1 MAITGNG
8 TAASPY
14 IVTTADELKDAME
27 THHSTGDYLYVE
39 LGNTIDL
46 NFSGTFEK
54 IQTSDSFDHID
65 LNLAGYAIQNVFL
78 TDAMFELQK
87 ADVIHDG
94 KILNILTAPAF
105 DAEYFIS
112 KGLFT
117 KVSLSTFADVPTYT
131 TFHSARFLKCA
142 ASMRYKTA
150 QPIDDGT
157 IFKAMVLRGADT
169 TAESSMIEESDIK
182 IVIDEFKAVDAELIA
197 QGTGASNI
205 KNSRIKGEIKV
216 FNNDDAQYYPK
227 LSGITLVNS
236 VVNFG
241 VPDYSGSGSTP
252 GASHYFCRG
261 NSSYKSAVNTEILS
275 SAYTSPIDNG
285 CIACATSDITNAVI
299 LWGKGY
305 DCYSLPNIY

>member
-1 MAITGNG
+1 MAITGSG

-131 TFHSARFLKCA
+131 TFHSSRFLKCA

-197 QGTGASNI
+197 QGAGASNI
-205 KNSRIKGEIKV
+205 INSRIMGGISV
-216 FNNDDAQYYPK
+216 YNNSDAQYYPK
-227 LSGITLVNS
+227 LSGINMVNS
-236 VVNFG
+236 AVNFA
-241 VPDYSGSGSTP
+241 VPNYSGTATP
-252 GASHYFCRG
+252 GASHYFVKG
-261 NSSYKSAVNTEILS
+261 HYQYKTLVNTEVLP
-275 SAYTSPIDNG
+275 AYTSPIDNG
-285 CIACATSDITNAVI
+285 CVACASTEWTNATT
-299 LWGKGY
+299 LTGKGFEVY
-305 DCYSLPNIY
+305 GAGTK

>member
-1 MAITGNG
+1 MAITGSG

-54 IQTSDSFDHID
+54 IQTSDSYDHID

-117 KVSLSTFADVPTYT
+117 NISASTFVDVPTYT
-131 TFHSARFLKCA
+131 TFHSTRFLRSA

-182 IVIDEFKAVDAELIA
+182 IVIDEFNAVDAELIA
-197 QGTGASNI
+197 QGTGNSNI
-205 KNSRIKGEIKV
+205 KNSRISGEIKV
-216 FNNDDAQYYPK
+216 FNNEDAQYYPK

-261 NSSYKSAVNTEILS
+261 NSLYKSAVNTEILS

-285 CIACATSDITNAVI
+285 CIECETSDMINARS
-299 LWGKGY
+299 LFGKGFN
-305 DCYSLPNIY
+305 CYQLPNLY